1 MAVPHY
7 TYVVLKMPGPNGV
20 ITVKGSFDLSDICD
34 KEFHKMAQIFGT
46 IAKYGGPKEGIE
58 RNTSSTT
65 SRLSSEKAIDNP
77 PNAKKIWVH
86 TEDPDN
92 STSNESGTPIS

>member
-1 MAVPHY
+1 MAMPHY

-20 ITVKGSFDLSDICD
+20 ITVKGSFELPDICD
-34 KEFHKMAQIFGT
+34 KEFHKMAQTFGT
-46 IAKYGGPKEGIE
+46 IAEYGGPKEGTE
-58 RNTSSTT
+58 RKMSSTT
-65 SRLSSEKAIDNP
+65 SQISSEKAIHNP

-86 TEDPDN
+86 TDDPKN